1 MPPDIILNNHNF
13 SRKKIII
20 ITVEMTFRVSPT
32 KPTASII
39 EKKMDIFLDIT
50 VAS

>member
-39 EKKMDIFLDIT
+39 EKNGFFLDIT